1 MTLFLFENVLLHF
14 IFLFFF
20 YLDFFSYNQN
30 KILFSQLQE
39 CKNWLNDVLA
49 KDDEDLTEMIASK
62 LGESERTYH
71 PKFAVYV
78 LLEKKISALFRQ
90 FFWFLEDFFV
100 FYLSIFFLNYSSII
114 MFHVNYRK
122 LHENKNKWYKIN
134 NFIICWTG
142 WHKK

>member
-30 KILFSQLQE
+30 KIPFSQLQE

-71 PKFAVYV
+71 PKFEVYV
-78 LLEKKISALFRQ
+78 LLEQ
-90 FFWFLEDFFV
+90 FFRFLEDFFV
-100 FYLSIFFLNYSSII
+100 FYLSIFFLNYSSTII
-114 MFHVNYRK
+114 FHVNYRI
-122 LHENKNKWYKIN
+122 LHENKNKLYKIN
-134 NFIICWTG
+134 KFIIC
-142 WHKK
+142 

>member
-30 KILFSQLQE
+30 KIPFSQLQE

-71 PKFAVYV
+71 PKFEVYV
-78 LLEKKISALFRQ
+78 LLEQ
-90 FFWFLEDFFV
+90 FFLHFLDNFFDFWR
-100 FYLSIFFLNYSSII
+100 IFSY
-114 MFHVNYRK
+114 
-122 LHENKNKWYKIN
+122 
-134 NFIICWTG
+134 FI
-142 WHKK
+142 